1 VSREVVSLVSVD
13 DFVGAIRVYADRMND
28 LLRRSGAPPLEAI
41 DIAETQAFALLEAVS
56 HAPQT
61 VIDLAGWWFARAI
74 ERLDRTEPD
83 GADWTTDEPTSV
95 LAGTSGEGQVRLA
108 LAGLPESERMAVVLR
123 DCYDL
128 PGQAVGV
135 AIRRGTESAAEI
147 TAQGRLD
154 LVAAYDH
161 REVPDLT
168 GHSGRTTVDLVSL
181 SRLAEGTLDAPRA
194 APLRR
199 HVAVC
204 PPCEEVLDAL
214 SKGRRLASALPII
227 AMDDD
232 ARESLIQH
240 VSARAATLLPTHEA
254 VLRAVDEDHDP
265 GPAVSPV
272 IAVIVL
278 VLALTLGVA
287 VAVVSRNGG
296 PSNPPPHPP
305 SSPAT
310 VSPSFSTGSGSTGGA
325 QSP

>member
-28 LLRRSGAPPLEAI
+28 LLRRAGAPPLEAI
-41 DIAETQAFALLEAVS
+41 DIAETQAFALLEALS
-56 HAPQT
+56 RAPQT

-74 ERLDRTEPD
+74 ERVGRTEPD
-83 GADWTTDEPTSV
+83 GTVWTVDEPTSV

-147 TAQGRLD
+147 TAQGRLN

-161 REVPDLT
+161 CAVPDLA

-204 PPCEEVLDAL
+204 PSCEAVLDAL

-232 ARESLIQH
+232 ARESLIQR

-272 IAVIVL
+272 IAIIVL

-287 VAVVSRNGG
+287 IAVVSRDGG
-296 PSNPPPHPP
+296 SSNPPPHPP
-305 SSPAT
+305 PSPTSSI
-310 VSPSFSTGSGSTGGA
+310 SPSFSPGTGTPGT